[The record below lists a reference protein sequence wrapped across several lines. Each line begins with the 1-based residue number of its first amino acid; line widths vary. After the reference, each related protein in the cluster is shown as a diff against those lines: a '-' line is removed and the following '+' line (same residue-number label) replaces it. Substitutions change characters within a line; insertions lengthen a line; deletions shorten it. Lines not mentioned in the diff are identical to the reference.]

1 MKNSIAASLRKNLGS
16 GLIITLL
23 LFSAPLAFGQGK
35 EPVYEAVEYPAQ
47 PKGGYSGFQDYISR
61 NLTYPTFS
69 LRNKTQGTVEVA
81 FIVEKNGTV
90 SNAEV
95 VKGLDESCNSEAL
108 RVIKNSPKWEPAKH
122 NGQTVRHKI
131 TVPLLF
137 TMPVQATAPAASAA
151 STSADAPVME
161 DPNLKRVTPEMA
173 AHPEMGTEDF
183 FVYLKK
189 NQKYPAK
196 ARKNQVQG
204 RVMVEF
210 VVEKDGSL
218 SNLKVIQKMGSGLDE
233 EAVRLIE
240 KGPKWVPAQYNGQPI
255 RQKMIL
261 PVIFQL

>member
-1 MKNSIAASLRKNLGS
+1 MKKFIATSLNKSLALGLVI
-16 GLIITLL
+16 GILT
-23 LFSAPLAFGQGK
+23 FSAPLVFGQGK
-35 EPVYEAVEYPAQ
+35 ETVYEAVEYPAQ
-47 PKGGYSGFQDYISR
+47 PKGGYSGFQDYISK

-69 LRNKTQGTVEVA
+69 LRNKTQGTVEVS
-81 FIVEKNGTV
+81 FIVERNGTV
-90 SNAEV
+90 SNPEI
-95 VKGLDESCNSEAL
+95 VKGLDESCNTEAI

-122 NGQTVRHKI
+122 NGQTIRQKI
-131 TVPLLF
+131 TMPLLF
-137 TMPVQATAPAASAA
+137 TMPVQPTAPAATA
-151 STSADAPVME
+151 SNTSPEAPPAE

-173 AHPEMGTEDF
+173 ARPEIGTEDF
-183 FVYLKK
+183 FVYLKQ

-233 EAVRLIE
+233 EAIRLIE
-240 KGPKWVPAQYNGQPI
+240 KGPKWIPAQYNGQSI